1 MRCVFVIA
9 SARRRGDSRK
19 VSRSGLVD
27 SAQNVTVAAG
37 RWFVAEAVLDSN
49 YLDVLGAQRVDDDV
63 KFVHRLADDRAS
75 QNVAESARVATVIEH
90 DLLSGTR

>member
-1 MRCVFVIA
+1 MLCVFVIA

-27 SAQNVTVAAG
+27 SAQNFTVAAG

-63 KFVHRLADDRAS
+63 KFVHRLADDGAAEE
-75 QNVAESARVATVIEH
+75 VAESVRIAAVVKN
-90 DLLSGTR
+90 DLLSGTG